1 LLKRCGREAAAEL
14 TPVHLSLSCASLTRG
29 NFSDSITT
37 FHPEFLARNGRAYL
51 EVTFPDG
58 TLATLSR
65 PEELDPAGDG
75 VFPEAVAYIRF
86 PSAWEWDYLVYE
98 FNN

>member
-1 LLKRCGREAAAEL
+1 M
-14 TPVHLSLSCASLTRG
+14 
-29 NFSDSITT
+29 
-37 FHPEFLARNGRAYL
+37 
-51 EVTFPDG
+51 TFPDG